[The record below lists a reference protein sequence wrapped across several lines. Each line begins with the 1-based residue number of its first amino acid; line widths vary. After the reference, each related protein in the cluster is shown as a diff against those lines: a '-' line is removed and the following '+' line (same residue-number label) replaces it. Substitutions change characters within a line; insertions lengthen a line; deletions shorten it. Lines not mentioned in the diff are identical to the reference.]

1 MVWAEMM
8 SMSAPTEYKKVGE
21 YHRDNYD
28 SACGYAQEIF
38 DSDESIYY
46 VDVLE
51 NGRALVGRDIFPKAY
66 YEGDHIEKCGVCGR
80 EITVSARRHGD
91 ESKRACDECY
101 EYRF

>member
-38 DSDESIYY
+38 QI
-46 VDVLE
+46 
-51 NGRALVGRDIFPKAY
+51 I
-66 YEGDHIEKCGVCGR
+66 
-80 EITVSARRHGD
+80 
-91 ESKRACDECY
+91 SKIS
-101 EYRF
+101 